1 MADTH
6 IDDLLIGLDGFVP
19 ARHSQIALYKKTALY
34 YKNSEGTYLL
44 YKPAGDPLPE
54 EHHQKERH
62 PTLYIQEDDRVSAIK
77 ELQGTFTDHLK
88 DIVMNDDPRDIKD
101 TLVDMVNETLQEPR
115 AGVLG
120 ALSNTVDIVVAG
132 FSNNPEVMK
141 TLAFLSDSDYTTAM
155 HAVNVMALTIG
166 YCDFAEI
173 SKEESSRIALM
184 ALLHDL
190 GKTEIP
196 PEILKSTGRLTPE
209 EFMIMKSHPQLGADM
224 IIADPELPAGIELGA
239 LEHHE
244 KLDGTGYPNRITDI
258 SFPGRLIGIIDCYE
272 ALTGDERPYRRAKP
286 PLPTLEMLKGDVVSG
301 KLDQK
306 IFTIF
311 CRSLV

>member
-1 MADTH
+1 MDNDS
-6 IDDLLIGLDGFVP
+6 IDNILEGLDGFVP
-19 ARHSQIALYKKTALY
+19 ARHSQVKLYQKTALY
-34 YKNSEGTYLL
+34 YKNTENKYLL

-54 EHHQKERH
+54 DHSKEFHHPPLFIKE
-62 PTLYIQEDDRVSAIK
+62 EDRINAIK
-77 ELQGTFTDHLK
+77 ELQGSFTEHLN
-88 DIVMNDDPRDIKD
+88 DIVHKEDPRDIKD
-101 TLVDMVNETLQEPR
+101 TLVNMVNETLQEPR

-120 ALSNTVDIVVAG
+120 ALSGTVDIVVSG
-132 FSNNPEVMK
+132 FSDNPEVMK

-166 YCDFAEI
+166 YCNF
-173 SKEESSRIALM
+173 SGVSQEESSQIALM

-190 GKTEIP
+190 GKTEVP

-209 EFMIMKSHPQLGADM
+209 EFMIMKSHPQLGANI
-224 IIADPELPAGIELGA
+224 IIADPEIPEGMEVGA

-244 KLDGTGYPNRITDI
+244 KLDGSGYPNRITDI

-272 ALTGDERPYRRAKP
+272 ALTGDERPYRRAKM
-286 PLPTLEMLKGDVVSG
+286 PLETLAMLKGDVVAG
-301 KLDQK
+301 KLDK
-306 IFTIF
+306 EIFTTF

>member
-1 MADTH
+1 MANNS
-6 IDDLLIGLDGFVP
+6 IDDLLDGLDGYVS
-19 ARHSQIALYKKTALY
+19 ARNSQIMLYNATALY
-34 YKNSEGTYLL
+34 YKNSDGKYLL

-54 EHHQKERH
+54 DHSKDFHHPQ
-62 PTLYIQEDDRVSAIK
+62 LFIQEEDRISAIK
-77 ELQGTFTDHLK
+77 ELQGSFTNHLN
-88 DIVMNDDPRDIKD
+88 DIVHKEDPRDIKD
-101 TLVDMVNETLQEPR
+101 TLVNMVNETLQEPR

-120 ALSNTVDIVVAG
+120 ALSSTVDIVVSG
-132 FSNNPEVMK
+132 FSDNPEVMK

-166 YCDFAEI
+166 YCNFIGI
-173 SKEESSRIALM
+173 SQEENSNIALM

-190 GKTEIP
+190 GKTEVP
-196 PEILKSTGRLTPE
+196 PEILKSTGKLTPE
-209 EFMIMKSHPQLGADM
+209 EFMIMKSHPQLGADI

-244 KLDGTGYPNRITDI
+244 KLDGSGYPNRITEI

-272 ALTGDERPYRRAKP
+272 ALTGDERPYRRAKL
-286 PLPTLEMLKGDVVSG
+286 PLETLAMLKGDVVEG
-301 KLDQK
+301 KLDQE
-306 IFTIF
+306 IFSTF